1 MALQSNVF
9 YLIEF
14 EFYRFEDVPKP
25 IIEEG
30 ISKIEWQAILD
41 NKIAINK
48 KEKQGL
54 LKLKV

>member
-1 MALQSNVF
+1 MKKIFVINQNKQ
-9 YLIEF
+9 F

-30 ISKIEWQAILD
+30 ISKIEWQAVLD
-41 NKIAINK
+41 NKITISK
-48 KEKQGL
+48 KGKEGL